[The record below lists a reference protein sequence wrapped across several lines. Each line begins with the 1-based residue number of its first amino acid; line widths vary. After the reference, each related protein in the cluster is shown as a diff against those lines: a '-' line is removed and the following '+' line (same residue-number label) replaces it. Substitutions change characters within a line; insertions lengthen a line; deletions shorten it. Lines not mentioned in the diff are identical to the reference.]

1 MTVGPSKRY
10 ATGGGGVGAFRGDVA
25 GAAKISRVAVE
36 EALPGRFE
44 SRLAFLRALRLEPG
58 ADLALL
64 QGRYEQFYPGL
75 VAGRPVLE
83 QSGFWMVLMPREY
96 ALAEIDLAA
105 ILIER
110 GQHERAQALLTDA
123 WTFVERSPPTGI
135 FGNGVMA
142 ASIHALRG
150 EPQRAITALRTAIDA
165 GWIENWWWTLRY
177 DPSLTSL
184 RKTGEFQAIVASIEA
199 KTAAERARVTTRETP
214 VSTARPDPKSR
225 RDPT

>member
-1 MTVGPSKRY
+1 MTRRAAV
-10 ATGGGGVGAFRGDVA
+10 ALALFRGDVA
-25 GAAKISRVAVE
+25 GAVKIGRVAVE

-44 SRLAFLRALRLEPG
+44 SRLAFLRALRLQPG

-64 QGRYEQFYPGL
+64 QDRFEQFYPGL
-75 VAGRPVLE
+75 IAGRPVLE

-105 ILIER
+105 ILIES

-135 FGNGVMA
+135 FGSGMMA
-142 ASIHALRG
+142 ASIHALRS
-150 EPQRAITALRTAIDA
+150 EPERAITALRTAIGA

-177 DPSLTSL
+177 DPSLASL
-184 RKTGEFQAIVASIEA
+184 RKMGEFQAIVAGMEA
-199 KTAAERARVTTRETP
+199 KTATERERVARHETP
-214 VSTARPDPKSR
+214 VSKPPSD
-225 RDPT
+225 